1 MKKSNKR
8 FPLKTIH
15 LSTSIIGVII
25 TEIVWWFILSTGDL
39 APYIY
44 FILIL
49 SPPFGFLAG
58 FIGYRMEML
67 FNPKLQFNIS
77 CRFILLTIILSA
89 IFSFAGIFLILLA
102 MR

>member
-1 MKKSNKR
+1 MKKSNNK

-25 TEIVWWFILSTGDL
+25 TDIVWWFILSTGDL

-58 FIGYRMEML
+58 FIGYRLEML
-67 FNPKLQFNIS
+67 FNPKRQLSISYRYILQ
-77 CRFILLTIILSA
+77 TIILSA
-89 IFSFAGIFLILLA
+89 IFSFVGIFLILLA